1 MGDSGQNHSL
11 FALREAVGNLPVLTA
26 DLSSSTGRVGDKTAR
41 KKGKQKSQAA
51 VSGQLLSWGKSQ
63 CGVRVFVCGVCVCEN
78 TQPPSPWPVPSSRA
92 SPQATPADTP
102 PLSRTSRGGAMLCAV
117 LMASLK
123 VCIKGD
129 GDRWTGPELS
139 PRTPTPCEEEG
150 VIGKTGVGWGQGLS
164 VYRLGTR
171 QTCHCQTGPVPWLFC
186 TPGKKNTGLVWPQS

>member
-1 MGDSGQNHSL
+1 
-11 FALREAVGNLPVLTA
+11 
-26 DLSSSTGRVGDKTAR
+26 
-41 KKGKQKSQAA
+41 
-51 VSGQLLSWGKSQ
+51 
-63 CGVRVFVCGVCVCEN
+63 
-78 TQPPSPWPVPSSRA
+78 
-92 SPQATPADTP
+92 
-102 PLSRTSRGGAMLCAV
+102 MLCAV

-186 TPGKKNTGLVWPQS
+186 TPGKKQHRFSLATELTYRRPAS